1 VACVIVEPV
10 AGNMGVVPPQ
20 PGFLEAART
29 LCTKYGAVLIFDEV
43 ITGFR
48 VAWGGAQERFG
59 IVPDMTTLGKIIGG
73 GLPVGA
79 FGGRREIM
87 ETVAPL
93 GATYQAGTLSGN
105 PLAMAAG
112 VATLGVLSEAGTYER
127 LEAAADAFAEGVR
140 AATAASA
147 VPTTVNQVGA
157 MMTLFF
163 CSGPVTSFAAAKTAD
178 TALFAQYWR
187 HMLEQGVYLAPSQFE
202 STMISLAH
210 SEADI
215 ARAGAATRA
224 FFEQLP
230 T

>member
-1 VACVIVEPV
+1 
-10 AGNMGVVPPQ
+10 
-20 PGFLEAART
+20 
-29 LCTKYGAVLIFDEV
+29 
-43 ITGFR
+43 
-48 VAWGGAQERFG
+48 
-59 IVPDMTTLGKIIGG
+59 
-73 GLPVGA
+73 VGA

-93 GATYQAGTLSGN
+93 GATYQAGTLSDN